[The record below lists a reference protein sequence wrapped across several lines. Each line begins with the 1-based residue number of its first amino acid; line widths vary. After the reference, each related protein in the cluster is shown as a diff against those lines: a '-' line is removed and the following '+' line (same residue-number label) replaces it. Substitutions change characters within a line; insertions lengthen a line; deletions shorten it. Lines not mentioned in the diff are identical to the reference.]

1 MRERNRLD
9 FLLPR
14 NPRQKLVAQ
23 FPRGHFQGQFRF
35 RGKRLHVR
43 AFDGHPQLHRGGG
56 FADEP
61 LVRVAGTSAQPVVEV
76 RDGNVPAIPWG
87 ERMENAQQN
96 HRIRAA
102 GNSDEDFPPA
112 QKQAAV
118 LNFAFDPLEEF
129 AHAFILLFL
138 GAAGKRRDYCASLS
152 R

>member
-1 MRERNRLD
+1 
-9 FLLPR
+9 
-14 NPRQKLVAQ
+14 
-23 FPRGHFQGQFRF
+23 
-35 RGKRLHVR
+35 
-43 AFDGHPQLHRGGG
+43 
-56 FADEP
+56 
-61 LVRVAGTSAQPVVEV
+61 
-76 RDGNVPAIPWG
+76 
-87 ERMENAQQN
+87 MENAQQN